1 MGKYTMLKNDD
12 RLKTGAWIMVRNK
25 KKDRNG
31 ENGNFIFLRRIF
43 YDDR

>member
-25 KKDRNG
+25 KRQKWRKRQFYISEKD
-31 ENGNFIFLRRIF
+31 IL
-43 YDDR
+43 

>member
-25 KKDRNG
+25 KKRQKW
-31 ENGNFIFLRRIF
+31 RKRQF
-43 YDDR
+43 YISEKDIL